1 MIDID
6 LNKLI
11 ANNYLKNHCKSICTA
26 FGAPY
31 RINLGYDLCT
41 TDSFGGNDF
50 GKYPSNSG
58 NP

>member
-6 LNKLI
+6 RNKLI
-11 ANNYLKNHCKSICTA
+11 ANNSLKNDCKSICTA
-26 FGAPY
+26 LGAPY
-31 RINLGYDLCT
+31 GINLCNDLCT